1 MSPQALFRSSD
12 GGKTWQAVGVDAGV
26 GTPPAKNP
34 IPGAKADA
42 IGAASDQRF
51 WMATTDVFYGS
62 LDGGKSWFQL
72 PGISFEGGGS
82 SASFSFVSARN
93 GWMLVPIIGL
103 WRTTDGKSWH
113 AISAPLP

>member
-1 MSPQALFRSSD
+1 
-12 GGKTWQAVGVDAGV
+12 
-26 GTPPAKNP
+26 
-34 IPGAKADA
+34 
-42 IGAASDQRF
+42 
-51 WMATTDVFYGS
+51 MATTDVFYGS

-72 PGISFEGGGS
+72 PGIDFEGGGS